1 MGYLFVEYM
10 RVVGHLAGVV
20 QFFILEDR
28 LHDKNRRRLLGRCY
42 HWTFTWSRDHTYT
55 SILLYLYPIE
65 LGLPERSYQST
76 SHQIN
81 TQVHYS
87 PTCLTFYDMLC
98 ITILQRI

>member
-1 MGYLFVEYM
+1 M

-28 LHDKNRRRLLGRCY
+28 LHDKNCRRLLGRCY
-42 HWTFTWSRDHTYT
+42 HTYT

-98 ITILQRI
+98 ITILQQI